1 MVVGSRT
8 LGGTGSYSIL
18 GLSMLHIHPQPLRY
32 FCFKDKVL
40 LVAQVGLK
48 LRTILLNN
56 GFFLIGWLMMLGM
69 ALCMPE
75 KHRTKMHL
83 HFIR

>member
-1 MVVGSRT
+1 MVVGART

-56 GFFLIGWLMMLGM
+56 GFFDWLVDDAGNGFMY
-69 ALCMPE
+69 AR
-75 KHRTKMHL
+75 KAQN
-83 HFIR
+83 